1 MASRPSLAVAGGIA
15 PLFALSLLGIL
26 ASAGFQILVIRQ
38 LGPAGFGILA
48 AYFALINVAS
58 IGSSAVRNSVAVGVA
73 RTDLHRVGMRDRS
86 LLESVLYGSG
96 FAIAV
101 AVMLATGAYTSWLA
115 GTLVLVA
122 IVPYFIFARAQ
133 GLMQGDRHVTRV
145 LVWSTAAQ
153 IAQLVLALLALS
165 LGAGW
170 LGVLAATALV
180 AVLGAALSTAD
191 SRRLNLVSTV
201 RPFMPVT
208 VKALLITI
216 AFTWLISMDVT
227 WVRLFSSDD
236 TAGQYS
242 ATTTIVKM
250 AFLVPTTLALYLLPR
265 FARNLHDRSY
275 QLRAVLWSAGA
286 ALVSGLLLAIVLWAW
301 PTLLTL
307 VLGSAYSNVETI
319 AVAIAIAFLPWVIAQ
334 ALVTQVTAQGSVA
347 SVVLLV
353 AAAIVQFGLARL
365 VLPNLG
371 AWILAQGVLGVVV
384 LAGLS
389 VVFYLSR
396 VRPVTNSTL
405 LESTI
410 QR

>member
-1 MASRPSLAVAGGIA
+1 MVRRRSLSAAGGIA
-15 PLFALSLLGIL
+15 PLLALSLLGIL

-38 LGPAGFGILA
+38 LGPTSFGILA
-48 AYFALINVAS
+48 AYFALINVAA

-73 RTDLHRVGMRDRS
+73 RTDLHREGVRDRS
-86 LLESVLYGSG
+86 FLESVLYGLA

-101 AVMLATGAYTSWLA
+101 AVMLATGAYTSSLA
-115 GTLVLVA
+115 SALVLVA
-122 IVPYFIFARAQ
+122 IIPYFIFARAQ
-133 GLMQGDRHVTRV
+133 GLMQGNRHVTRV

-170 LGVLAATALV
+170 LGVLGATALV
-180 AVLGAALSTAD
+180 TLLSAALSTAD
-191 SRRLNLVSTV
+191 SRRINLNSTV

-208 VKALLITI
+208 VKALLNTI

-227 WVRLFSSDD
+227 WVQLFSSDE

-242 ATTTIVKM
+242 ATTAIVKM

-286 ALVSGLLLAIVLWAW
+286 ALVSGLLLAAVLWAW
-301 PTLLTL
+301 PALLTL
-307 VLGSAYSNVETI
+307 VLGSAYSNAQTI
-319 AVAIAIAFLPWVIAQ
+319 AVAIAVAFLPWVIAQ
-334 ALVTQVTAQGSVA
+334 ALVTQVTAYGSVA

-353 AAAIVQFGLARL
+353 AAAGVQFGLARL

-371 AWILAQGVLGVVV
+371 AWILAQGVLGVFV

-389 VVFYLSR
+389 VVFYVSR
-396 VRPVTNSTL
+396 GRLAMNSTSSEL
-405 LESTI
+405 TI